1 MKAFLA
7 AIQFLTIIPVPWG
20 KRIGAADIERCAP
33 FFPVVGLLIGCLVA
47 LFDYFV
53 SGLFPSLP
61 AAVLTVLVLLT
72 ITGGLHM
79 DGLADTADGVFS
91 VRSRE
96 RMLEIMRDSR
106 IGAMG
111 VLAIVFI
118 IALKIA
124 ALVPLPLPQRLA
136 ILVLMPIGGRFAMLL
151 MLTALPYA
159 RKDGGLATLF
169 INRRSWLNPFFALI
183 FLGAAGWFLGSWM
196 GLVAALTAVVA
207 AGLVSWYIYRKLG
220 GFTGDTIG
228 AASEITE
235 TVLALAG
242 LAFIH

>member
-1 MKAFLA
+1 MKAFFA
-7 AIQFLTIIPVPWG
+7 AIQFLTVIPVP
-20 KRIGAADIERCAP
+20 GAKNIRETDIERCAP
-33 FFPVVGLLIGCLVA
+33 FFPLVGLLIGCLVA

-53 SGLFPSLP
+53 SGFFPSLP
-61 AAVLTVLVLLT
+61 ATVLTVLVLLT

-118 IALKIA
+118 IALKIS
-124 ALVPLPLPQRLA
+124 ALAPLPLPQRLA
-136 ILVLMPIGGRFAMLL
+136 ILVLMPIGSRFAMLL

-169 INRRSWLNPFFALI
+169 IARRTWLNPAFALI
-183 FLGAAGWFLGSWM
+183 FLGAAGWFLGAWM
-196 GLVAALTAVVA
+196 GLVAVLTAVVA
-207 AGLVSWYIYRKLG
+207 AGLVSWYIYSKLG

-235 TVLALAG
+235 TILALAG
-242 LAFIH
+242 LAFIN

>member
-1 MKAFLA
+1 MKSFLA
-7 AIQFLTIIPVPWG
+7 AIQFLTIIPVPG
-20 KRIGAADIERCAP
+20 GQTVREADIERCAP

-47 LFDYFV
+47 LFDHFI
-53 SGLFPSLP
+53 SGLFPSFP
-61 AAVLTVLVLLT
+61 AAVLTVLALLI

-91 VRSRE
+91 VRARE

-169 INRRSWLNPFFALI
+169 IARRSWLNPVFAII
-183 FLGAAGWFLGSWM
+183 FLGAAGWFVGAWT
-196 GLVAALTAVVA
+196 GLVATLAAVVA
-207 AGLVSWYIYRKLG
+207 AGLVSWYIYRKIG

-242 LAFIH
+242 LACIN